1 MVITLAQQMPFA
13 YFGINDSSVN
23 LVINL
28 IILVLVV
35 IWLALIYWT
44 WTDARRRIEDP
55 LLIWCAAGASLFPFV
70 GTFVYMIVRP
80 PEFLEDIREREL
92 EVHASEA
99 RLAQLNQL
107 FCPHCDYQIDREMLT
122 CPNCLHKLKEA
133 CVHCGKPLEQTWS
146 LCPYCENPVPGAIQS
161 RSARSRSRRLREPKP
176 EPQTQSQPE
185 YEEPLGEPFA
195 PEASPGA

>member
-1 MVITLAQQMPFA
+1 MVA

-28 IILVLVV
+28 IILILVV

-44 WTDARRRIEDP
+44 YNDARRRIEDP
-55 LLIWCAAGASLFPFV
+55 LLVACATAASLFPIV

-80 PEFLEDIREREL
+80 PEFIEDTREREL
-92 EVHASEA
+92 EMQTSEA
-99 RLAQLNQL
+99 RLAQLNQQ

-122 CPNCLHKLKEA
+122 CPNCLHKLKDA

-146 LCPYCENPVPGAIQS
+146 ICPYCENTVPGALPPP
-161 RSARSRSRRLREPKP
+161 RASRSRRRR
-176 EPQTQSQPE
+176 SAE
-185 YEEPLGEPFA
+185 YEEPMGEEYA
-195 PEASPGA
+195 PEASSS